1 MQSFRYLGLIYAFP
15 AFSFMAGFGDPHL
28 INFDG
33 VVLTFNGHG
42 EYWLIKSPVLQVQAR
57 TSQAADA
64 VSGAP
69 VNASIFTAFAIQVPE
84 AVGQNL
90 SDRVVVLMTSSTR
103 ELDCCCY
110 FILEY
115 HCCEILWLRLK

>member
-1 MQSFRYLGLIYAFP
+1 M
-15 AFSFMAGFGDPHL
+15 
-28 INFDG
+28 
-33 VVLTFNGHG
+33 
-42 EYWLIKSPVLQVQAR
+42 LQVQAR
-57 TSQAADA
+57 TSQATDG

-103 ELDCCCY
+103 EL
-110 FILEY
+110 
-115 HCCEILWLRLK
+115 

>member
-1 MQSFRYLGLIYAFP
+1 LIQLFVVMLPIIDAVLCLGWI
-15 AFSFMAGFGDPHL
+15 FGDPHITTL
-28 INFDG
+28 DG
-33 VVLTFNGHG
+33 LAYDYNGIG

-57 TSQAADA
+57 TSQATDG

-103 ELDCCCY
+103 EL
-110 FILEY
+110 
-115 HCCEILWLRLK
+115 